1 MTSRCRCAPLQQA
14 AFATHRAMCAC
25 ATAKLPS
32 AAALGSPPIERDRG
46 RRAMAQVACFGSFG
60 VRALRYA
67 VITVHAIGAMPC
79 LRHARAVSSSSGEVA
94 CRAFE
99 RAEFALGWIQ
109 CSRASLDAGRW
120 VWQVPPE
127 VDSLVLLDRDLD
139 LVSPLLT
146 QMTYEG
152 TPFPSH
158 SFLPPSPPA
167 LALRV

>member
-1 MTSRCRCAPLQQA
+1 
-14 AFATHRAMCAC
+14 
-25 ATAKLPS
+25 
-32 AAALGSPPIERDRG
+32 
-46 RRAMAQVACFGSFG
+46 MAQVACFGSFG
-60 VRALRYA
+60 ARALRHA

-109 CSRASLDAGRW
+109 CSRASLDAGCW

-152 TPFPSH
+152 TPFPSD